1 MKLGNSREKSKRLS
15 RATLEAKLPTYRLEK
30 GHTLLLE
37 GPGSIRLREGSAQC
51 LGAPIPNNDWV
62 VIGKTRQVPL
72 FSPESSLF
80 EIKLVAGGSWREV
93 GESTIPTGW
102 SEASQILRQSP
113 GVTVIIGDVD
123 SGKSSLCTFLANE
136 CFNQG
141 MKVAVVDADVGQAD
155 IGPPTTISVS
165 HVHKP
170 ILALQDLRPE
180 VSFFVGDTS
189 PSSVPAKLIH
199 YLARLKDITAISS
212 NVVLVN
218 TDGWIKD
225 GDATRYKL
233 QLLDEADP
241 NIVLGLSVAREIDP
255 LLDLVTSTSLKLE
268 RSSYAKTR
276 TKEERKRARE
286 AGYRRFLGDSRPLRL
301 SLAEVKLRVFD
312 QPEQAV
318 FEGGRDLRGVLV
330 GLLGEDESLLAIG
343 RLREL
348 RGGLALVETEA
359 KGSPSF
365 LEMGAIVLSSK
376 YEEVGYG
383 VLH

>member
-15 RATLEAKLPTYRLEK
+15 RATLEARLPTYRLEK

-51 LGAPIPNNDWV
+51 LGAPIPTGDWV
-62 VIGKTRQVPL
+62 VIGKPRQVPL
-72 FSPESSLF
+72 FSPESSLL
-80 EIKLVAGGSWREV
+80 EIKLGSGGSWREV
-93 GESTIPTGW
+93 GESTIPAGW

-165 HVHKP
+165 YVHKP

-180 VSFFVGDTS
+180 VSFFIGDTS

-199 YLARLKDITAISS
+199 YLARLKEKATSS
-212 NVVLVN
+212 DAVLVN

-241 NIVLGLSVAREIDP
+241 NIVLGLSVAGEIDP

-286 AGYRRFLGDSRPLRL
+286 AGYRRFLVDSRPLRL

-318 FEGGRDLRGVLV
+318 LAAGKDLRGLLV
-330 GLLGEDESLLAIG
+330 GVLNQDESLLGIG

-348 RGGLALVETEA
+348 RSGLALVETEA

-365 LEMGAIVLSSK
+365 LEMGAVVLSSE